1 MTIAWYLRVG
11 LLHGELYYLQQEEDR
26 LLLEMLIKKEEK
38 EDVLQTARREKA
50 RADAQWMKQVGFRY
64 CGKLWELFAMS

>member
-1 MTIAWYLRVG
+1 
-11 LLHGELYYLQQEEDR
+11 
-26 LLLEMLIKKEEK
+26 MLIKKEEK

-50 RADAQWMKQVGFRY
+50 RADAQWMKQVGLRY